1 MKKLFTFIALA
12 FSAMSMQAQQTISFA
27 SLQTSDVTLDDQT
40 VWEWGTASG
49 KDALSYTGDNTV
61 SRTVTI
67 KGIKFE
73 TKRNAANNFYRLYD
87 DGFYA
92 NGTSVNIIVSGL
104 KKDQEVT
111 FVIEGQHTTTA
122 TTISAVSGCT
132 ADEGNPESTISGDGG
147 KSFKFIASGS
157 EMQIKNGG
165 SRFLLKSIEIGE
177 EPASGDDPIE
187 EVTETT
193 TWTISGVEV
202 DVALCAENVVNWQD
216 KGLFLR
222 SNNATGSHS
231 VKSNAQTGSGTF
243 TNGTAWTAEMS
254 FYCPGAG
261 ISANGVTGKK
271 ANSAAASGN
280 DRCVAINVAADGAL
294 YVAIK
299 SASYDESKADR
310 LLYIWSSDGE
320 MVASKKL
327 SETIV
332 PGKDEME
339 QDIFVCQW
347 VELSCNVESGKSYFI
362 GGSNANYIGTIL
374 FVKGGTTAVEA
385 VKASVPQNDGKVY
398 NIQGQY
404 VGTSLENQPAGLYIV
419 NGKKIQK

>member
-1 MKKLFTFIALA
+1 MKKIFTLIALA
-12 FSAMSMQAQQTISFA
+12 FSAMSMQAQTISFA
-27 SLQTSDVTLDDQT
+27 GLTTSDVTLDDQT
-40 VWEWGTASG
+40 VWEWGTSNK

-73 TKRNAANNFYRLYD
+73 TKRNAASNFYRLYD
-87 DGFYA
+87 DGLYA

-104 KKDQEVT
+104 KKNQEVT
-111 FVIEGQHTTTA
+111 FVIEGQHATTA

-147 KSFKFIASGS
+147 KSFKFIATGS

-165 SRFLLKSIEIGE
+165 ARFLLKTIEIGA
-177 EPASGDDPIE
+177 EPAGDDPVE
-187 EVTETT
+187 EVSETT
-193 TWTISGVEV
+193 TWTISGVEA
-202 DVALCAENVVNWQD
+202 DVALCTENVVNWQD

-222 SNNATGSHS
+222 SNNASGNHS

-243 TNGTAWTAEMS
+243 TNGTSWTADMS
-254 FYCPGAG
+254 FYCPGAA
-261 ISANGVTGKK
+261 INANGVNGRA
-271 ANSAAASGN
+271 ANGAAASGN
-280 DRCVAINVAADGAL
+280 DRCVAFNAAADGAL

-327 SETIV
+327 SETVV

-339 QDIFVCQW
+339 QDIYICQW
-347 VELSCNVESGKSYFI
+347 VELSCNIESGKSYFI
-362 GGSNANYIGTIL
+362 GGSNANYIGTVL

-385 VKASVPQNDGKVY
+385 VKASVPQANGRVY

-404 VGTSLENQPAGLYIV
+404 VGTSLDSLPAGLYIV
-419 NGKKIQK
+419 NGKKIKK

>member
-27 SLQTSDVTLDDQT
+27 GLQTSDVTLDDQT

-87 DGFYA
+87 DGLYA
-92 NGTSVNIIVSGL
+92 NGTNVNIIVSGL
-104 KKDQEVT
+104 KKNQEVT
-111 FVIEGQHTTTA
+111 FVIEGQHATTE

-132 ADEGNPESTISGDGG
+132 ADAGNPESTISGDGG
-147 KSFKFIASGS
+147 QSFKFVATGS

-165 SRFLLKSIEIGE
+165 SRFLLKTIEIGS
-177 EPASGDDPIE
+177 EPAGDGPIE

-193 TWTISGVEV
+193 TWTISDVEAG
-202 DVALCAENVVNWQD
+202 VALCTENVVNWQD

-222 SNNATGSHS
+222 SNNASGSHS
-231 VKSNAQTGSGTF
+231 VKSSAETGSGTF
-243 TNGTAWTAEMS
+243 TNGTAWTADMS
-254 FYCPGAG
+254 FNCPGAG
-261 ISANGVTGKK
+261 ISANGVTDKK

-280 DRCVAINVAADGAL
+280 DRCVAFNAAADGAL
-294 YVAIK
+294 FVAIK

-327 SETIV
+327 SETVV

-347 VELSCNVESGKSYFI
+347 VELSCDVKSGKSYFI
-362 GGSNANYIGTIL
+362 GGSNANHIGTIL
-374 FVKGGTTAVEA
+374 FVKGGTTSVEA

-404 VGTSLENQPAGLYIV
+404 VGTSLDNQPAGLYIV